1 MRSLSAL
8 RRCSGVRGEAIA
20 ARIPL
25 NCSAGVNTC
34 LLIETLPVP
43 EVPSQLTEQKPPGVV
58 FAKGGAKTMRRFGAQ
73 YCEYFGTKKE
83 QRVQREF
90 YKKDYFKYLWTWGAF
105 EDKRGRIHVFISAP
119 ANSLRAKSVRGIF
132 KEAAKIL
139 PHEHRGGRPH
149 SVQPHELPRL
159 RTQVE
164 NFAIERGTVSSAVRK
179 VAEREGMDP
188 RTLKTALGKLLPGGQ
203 AHVMAVRRKKKE
215 TQRVPKRDD
224 HTPLGRHYRRNA
236 IGSFDEVS

>member
-1 MRSLSAL
+1 LKPFQYSKYHLSLLSK
-8 RRCSGVRGEAIA
+8 
-20 ARIPL
+20 
-25 NCSAGVNTC
+25 NC
-34 LLIETLPVP
+34 L
-43 EVPSQLTEQKPPGVV
+43 GVV